1 MPLEQSEERKDLQLQ
16 GMLGFLI
23 SFAIEAEFMVE
34 RIFVLAYTAEPSRD
48 TRIGGVIDLDQ
59 LSQICDL

>member
-1 MPLEQSEERKDLQLQ
+1 MQREKGSTTSGNARV
-16 GMLGFLI
+16 
-23 SFAIEAEFMVE
+23 SFAIEAENMVE